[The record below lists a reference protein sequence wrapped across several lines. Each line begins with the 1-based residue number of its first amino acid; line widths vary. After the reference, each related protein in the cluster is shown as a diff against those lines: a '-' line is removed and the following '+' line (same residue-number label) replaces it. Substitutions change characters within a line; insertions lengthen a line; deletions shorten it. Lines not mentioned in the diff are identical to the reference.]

1 MISVTLSKLSLR
13 NAKRQ
18 AADYLIYF
26 VTVILAVALLY
37 AFNGLVFSKEVKE
50 LSGHFDQLTLLIV
63 LASIVVVC
71 IFGWLVSYSTNFM
84 LTRRSREL
92 GLYILIGLENNQVA
106 QLFFVENLIVGG
118 VALVIGLLF
127 GNFLFQVLRAVV
139 MALFGQVYHFGFS
152 FSLGAMGLTVVYFAL
167 IYLHAL
173 RKSRRKIRTMKIH
186 DLVYFDRQNE
196 GVVISGRGRRRGVF
210 VTSIVFGIVGTLCL
224 MHGGIYYGIL
234 GAALVIAFLYG
245 FFLSF
250 ASGVPAFFDKC
261 PARKYRGQNLLVF
274 RTLTAKLGTMGVVMA
289 TISLLFTAMLIA
301 EGTGLMFSGLF
312 SERAAEDGAF
322 DLYIGSA
329 AEGGVSEEYLEYIE
343 KNISVEDFLL
353 YPVYEAE
360 GAEIMEYIEDRTE
373 YFRFNYDRDSL
384 MGYQDYAAL
393 RKIVGY
399 GEVELLPGE
408 YLIHCR
414 AYLKDLLAESEPLFT
429 VGDQVLMRGEIY
441 TEHFMQDDWG
451 TGNGRG
457 FVLVVPDEVLKDC
470 EIRHWG
476 YVAKTAES
484 TLGAEEIYTELA
496 KIRSALY
503 QERER
508 VDENYDSVRSKAF
521 EESEMASF
529 IAMTVFPLYFLAIA
543 LMMTTV
549 TILTIQQLS
558 EAKHYQQQFLLLE
571 KLGMDRREMGKALR
585 EQFAMYYLMPAIPP
599 VLISVP
605 VLRDLMNSV
614 EPGALAGIS
623 SPAMIVGSSLVL
635 FFVVYAVYIGIA
647 YSSLKRE
654 VLPEIRG

>member
-1 MISVTLSKLSLR
+1 MTLSKLSLR

-18 AADYLIYF
+18 AADYLVYF
-26 VTVILAVALLY
+26 VTIVLAAALLY
-37 AFNGLVFSKEVKE
+37 AFNGLVFSEEVKE

-106 QLFFVENLIVGG
+106 HLFFMENLMVGG
-118 VALVIGLLF
+118 VALGIGLLF
-127 GNFLFQVLRAVV
+127 GNLLFQVLRAVV
-139 MALFGQVYHFGFS
+139 MALFGQVYHFSFS
-152 FSLGAMGLTVVYFAL
+152 FSLGAVGLTVVYFAL

-173 RKSRRKIRTMKIH
+173 RKSRKKIRTMKIR
-186 DLVYFDRQNE
+186 DLIYFDRQNE
-196 GVVISGRGRRRGVF
+196 GVVISGRGGRRGVF
-210 VTSIVFGIVGTLCL
+210 VISIVFGIVGTLCL
-224 MHGGIYYGIL
+224 MHGGLYYVIF

-250 ASGVPAFFDKC
+250 ASGVPVFFDKR

-274 RTLTAKLGTMGVVMA
+274 RTLTAKLGTMGIVMA
-289 TISLLFTAMLIA
+289 TISLLFTATLIA
-301 EGTGLMFSGLF
+301 EGTGLMFSALF

-329 AEGGVSEEYLEYIE
+329 AEGGVSDEYLNYIRE
-343 KNISVEDFLL
+343 NISVEDSLL
-353 YPVYEAE
+353 YPVYQAK
-360 GAEIMEYIEDRTE
+360 GAEIMEYIENRAE
-373 YFRFNYDRDSL
+373 YFRLDYDRDSL
-384 MGYQDYAAL
+384 IGYRDYAAL
-393 RKIVGY
+393 RKIAGY
-399 GEVELLPGE
+399 KEVELLPGE
-408 YLIHCR
+408 YLLHCR
-414 AYLKDLLAESEPLFT
+414 AYLKDLLAEYDPLFT
-429 VGDQVLMRGEIY
+429 VGDRVLTRGGIY
-441 TEHFMQDDWG
+441 TEHLMQDDWG
-451 TGNGRG
+451 TGNGRE
-457 FVLVVPDEVLKDC
+457 FILVVPDEVLKDC
-470 EIRHWG
+470 EIHHWG
-476 YVAKTAES
+476 YVAKTEKS
-484 TLGAEEIYTELA
+484 VLGAEEIYTELA

-508 VDENYDSVRSKAF
+508 VDKNYDSVRSKAF

-558 EAKHYQQQFLLLE
+558 EAKHYRQQFLLLE

-585 EQFAMYYLMPAIPP
+585 KQFALYYLMPAIPP

-605 VLRDLMNSV
+605 VIRDLTGSV
-614 EPGALAGIS
+614 EPGDLVGIS

-635 FFVVYAVYIGIA
+635 FFLVYAVYIGIA

-654 VLPEIRG
+654 VLPEIKG

>member
-1 MISVTLSKLSLR
+1 MTLSKLSLR

-26 VTVILAVALLY
+26 VTVILAAVLLY
-37 AFNGLVFSKEVKE
+37 AFNGLIFSKEVKE

-71 IFGWLVSYSTNFM
+71 IFGWLVSYATNFM

-92 GLYILIGLENNQVA
+92 GLYLLIGLENNQVA
-106 QLFFVENLIVGG
+106 RLFFVENLVVGG
-118 VALVIGLLF
+118 VALGIGLLF
-127 GNFLFQVLRAVV
+127 GNLLFQVLRAVV
-139 MALFGQVYHFGFS
+139 MALFGQVYHFEFS
-152 FSLGAMGLTVVYFAL
+152 FSLGAIGLTVVYFAL

-173 RKSRRKIRTMKIH
+173 RKCRKKIRTMKIH
-186 DLVYFDRQNE
+186 DLIYFDRQNE
-196 GVVISGRGRRRGVF
+196 GVVISGRGGRRGVF

-250 ASGVPAFFDKC
+250 ASGVPAFFDKR

-329 AEGGVSEEYLEYIE
+329 AEGGVSEEYLEYIG

-373 YFRFNYDRDSL
+373 YFRSNYDRDSL

-393 RKIVGY
+393 RKIAGY

-429 VGDQVLMRGEIY
+429 VSDQVLMRGGIY
-441 TEHFMQDDWG
+441 TEHFMQNDWG

-457 FVLVVPDEVLKDC
+457 FVLVVPDEVLKNSK
-470 EIRHWG
+470 IRHWG
-476 YVAKTAES
+476 YVAKTAELAGS
-484 TLGAEEIYTELA
+484 GVEEIYMELD

-503 QERER
+503 QKRER
-508 VDENYDSVRSKAF
+508 VDENYDTVRSRAF

-543 LMMTTV
+543 LMMTTAA
-549 TILTIQQLS
+549 ILTIQQLA
-558 EAKHYQQQFLLLE
+558 EAKHYRQQFLLLE
-571 KLGMDRREMGKALR
+571 KIGMDRQEMGGALLK
-585 EQFAMYYLMPAIPP
+585 QFALYYLMPAILP

-605 VLRDLMNSV
+605 VIRDLTGSA
-614 EPGALAGIS
+614 EPGTLVGMS